1 MNLKAL
7 RCCVEV
13 ARQGSFTNA
22 AQSLHI
28 AQPAL
33 SMAVSRME
41 EELGVTLFNR
51 AGRKI
56 TVTAEGQ
63 SFLARVQVALLELD
77 MARQELRDMTQLQS
91 GEIRVGVPPMFGLNY
106 IPEVL
111 SAFRIQHPGI
121 VMTVLEGSA
130 DDISQR
136 LEDRKIDIALLESR
150 RVQSSWDSVLLG
162 TDEMVLCMNK
172 DNPLALEPFLEA
184 RHLQDEPM
192 VVFDETFLQRHLLD
206 AFCDAGSANYR
217 IALQS
222 NFVSLVIKA
231 TVDGMGISTLLRSV
245 QERVSSIVGVPFK
258 PAQTMS
264 FSLCWRAN
272 EYLSFAN
279 KRFVDFVQTTDIFE
293 RESASGR
300 SDSYGSI
307 LLKKSSV
314 AFTAEKYAPEIEI

>member
-13 ARQGSFTNA
+13 ARQASFTKA

-51 AGRKI
+51 AGRNI

-77 MARQELRDMTQLQS
+77 MARQELRDMTHLQS
-91 GEIRVGVPPMFGLNY
+91 GEIRLGVPPMFGLNY

-111 SAFRIQHPGI
+111 SAFRGQYPGI

-136 LEDRKIDIALLESR
+136 LEDRNIDLALLESR
-150 RVQSSWDSVLLG
+150 RVKTSWESVLLG
-162 TDEMVLCMNK
+162 IDEMVLCMNER
-172 DNPLALEPFLEA
+172 NPLAQEPFLEA

-192 VVFDETFLQRHLLD
+192 VVFDQTFLQRHLLD
-206 AFCDAGSANYR
+206 AFCAAGSTDYR

-231 TVDGMGISTLLRSV
+231 TADGMGVSTLLRSV
-245 QERVSSIVGVPFK
+245 QEREPGILGVPFK

-264 FSLCWRAN
+264 FSLCWRAG
-272 EYLSFAN
+272 EYLSLAN

-293 RESASGR
+293 MGSARGQQA
-300 SDSYGSI
+300 D
-307 LLKKSSV
+307 
-314 AFTAEKYAPEIEI
+314 

>member
-22 AQSLHI
+22 AHSLHI

-33 SMAVSRME
+33 SMAVGRME

-63 SFLARVQVALLELD
+63 RFLTRVEVALLD
-77 MARQELRDMTQLQS
+77 MARQELRDMTQLES
-91 GEIRVGVPPMFGLNY
+91 GEIRLGVPPMFGLNY

-111 SAFRIQHPGI
+111 SAFRTQYPGI

-136 LEDRKIDIALLESR
+136 LEDRSIDVALLESR
-150 RVQSSWDSVLLG
+150 RVKSSWDSVLLG
-162 TDEMVLCMNK
+162 TDEMVLCMNEH
-172 DNPLALEPFLEA
+172 NPLAQEPFLEA

-192 VVFDETFLQRHLLD
+192 VVFDQTFLQRHLLD
-206 AFCDAGSANYR
+206 AFCDAGGANYR

-231 TVDGMGISTLLRSV
+231 TADGMGISTLLRSV
-245 QERVSSIVGVPFK
+245 QEREPGILGVPFK

-264 FSLCWRAN
+264 FSLCWRAD

-279 KRFVDFVQTTDIFE
+279 KRFVEFSQTANFFND
-293 RESASGR
+293 
-300 SDSYGSI
+300 
-307 LLKKSSV
+307 
-314 AFTAEKYAPEIEI
+314 APDQG